1 MLYTGMQIFVFML
14 KCRDIEP
21 FFWLNSDHIVVVQFF
36 AAISYT
42 TTTTIYAFIC
52 WLDYVINVKNYKKM

>member
-21 FFWLNSDHIVVVQFF
+21 FFWLNSDHIVVV
-36 AAISYT
+36 
-42 TTTTIYAFIC
+42 
-52 WLDYVINVKNYKKM
+52 